1 MKCFKTTLNFDQL
14 SSIRLTIYS
23 YVAAFLVQHG
33 KEKKKETKGS
43 ASALSMIPSAI
54 WLTTPETTSTS
65 PLIAFWRG
73 WVLWKW
79 ILSATR
85 YRTVWDP
92 SQDSGVTKKQNE
104 EKAETGRSDGLQFSP
119 GLWLWGQIEVLLLF
133 PVNIEKWFTVSI
145 SISESRRKWKNLS

>member
-33 KEKKKETKGS
+33 KEKKKETKRS
-43 ASALSMIPSAI
+43 ASALSMIPSPI

-65 PLIAFWRG
+65 PLIAFRRG

-79 ILSATR
+79 ILSAAR
-85 YRTVWDP
+85 YRTVWIP
-92 SQDSGVTKKQNE
+92 LKIR
-104 EKAETGRSDGLQFSP
+104 A
-119 GLWLWGQIEVLLLF
+119 
-133 PVNIEKWFTVSI
+133 
-145 SISESRRKWKNLS
+145 